1 MWERKSRKVRKQ
13 KEEGNRSKNLEEYP
27 YFVSLIKIGGHNIY
41 IHTPLLKGL
50 DCLQLY
56 VVIDEKP

>member
-1 MWERKSRKVRKQ
+1 
-13 KEEGNRSKNLEEYP
+13 LEEYP